1 MKLHL
6 RLEDDFI
13 DKDQIFGPLPNFNTT
28 FEGFFLQKSIELLF
42 NSKNG
47 PCENNAAN
55 NSKFIV
61 IINKKT
67 LKSDVLN

>member
-1 MKLHL
+1 MKRHL

-42 NSKNG
+42 NSNNG
-47 PCENNAAN
+47 PHKINDAAN

-61 IINKKT
+61 IINKIKH
-67 LKSDVLN
+67 KSE